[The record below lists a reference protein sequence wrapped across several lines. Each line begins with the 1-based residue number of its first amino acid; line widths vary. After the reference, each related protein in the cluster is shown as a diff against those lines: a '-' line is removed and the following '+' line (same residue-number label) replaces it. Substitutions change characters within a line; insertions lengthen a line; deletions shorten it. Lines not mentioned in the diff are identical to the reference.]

1 MKEKKEG
8 IKVERTEKGR
18 NKGEKRQKGRNKGER
33 NGGRKKEM
41 DMLNGK
47 VKETSVTGFLTAHK
61 VKVEVAI
68 AQCSRAEQT

>member
-1 MKEKKEG
+1 
-8 IKVERTEKGR
+8 
-18 NKGEKRQKGRNKGER
+18 
-33 NGGRKKEM
+33 M

-47 VKETSVTGFLTAHK
+47 VRETSVTGFLTAHK